1 MSEAMERGNLWVVSA
16 PSGAGKTSLVREL
29 VAHEP
34 RLSFSISY
42 TTRPP
47 REGEVNGR
55 DYVFVD
61 EDRFVAMIDAGE
73 FLEHAQVFG
82 NRYGTARGQVDRE
95 LAEGHDVLL
104 EIDWQGARQV
114 RTMMP
119 EGRSIFVLP
128 PSREELERRLRGRGT
143 DSDGVIERRLREA
156 HAELLQWSEFDY
168 AVINDDFHRALA
180 DMQRIVAGEGSN
192 LKASRP
198 AVGELA
204 ERLLAETPE

>member
-1 MSEAMERGNLWVVSA
+1 MERGNLWVVSA

-29 VAHEP
+29 VAREP

-61 EDRFVAMIDAGE
+61 EDRFVAMIEAGE

-95 LAEGHDVLL
+95 LADGHDVLL

-114 RTMMP
+114 RRMMP
-119 EGRSIFVLP
+119 EGASIFVLP

-143 DSDGVIERRLREA
+143 DSDRVIERRLREA

-168 AVINDDFHRALA
+168 AVINDDFDRALA
-180 DMQRIVAGEGSN
+180 DMQRIVLGEGQD
-192 LKASRP
+192 LKTTRA
-198 AVGELA
+198 AVRELA
-204 ERLLAETPE
+204 EQLLADTPE